1 MKAYISISYNRRKSL
16 NAEVNGIKETLLD
29 QKIES
34 FVFVDEFRF
43 NSSQE
48 NEMMQQ
54 AMRSIDESDL
64 LIAEVSDKAIGIGIE
79 VGYAKAKGKT
89 VIYIR
94 NENAEHSTTVS
105 GISDFHIVYKDVT
118 GLKELFN
125 HVISKIIK
133 DKK

>member
-34 FVFVDEFRF
+34 FVFVDEFKF

-48 NEMMQQ
+48 NEMIQQ

-105 GISDFHIVYKDVT
+105 GISDFNIVYKDVT
-118 GLKELFN
+118 GLKELFITITK
-125 HVISKIIK
+125 H
-133 DKK
+133 

>member
-1 MKAYISISYNRRKSL
+1 MDAEI
-16 NAEVNGIKETLLD
+16 NAIKENLAVF
-29 QKIES
+29 KIRS
-34 FVFVDEFRF
+34 FVFVDEFII
-43 NSSQE
+43 NSAQE
-48 NEMMQQ
+48 KEMMQQ

-64 LIAEVSDKAIGIGIE
+64 LIAEVSDKAIGVGIE